1 MSGSKYIRLP
11 FEERECKR
19 IQEELTLAEQ
29 KQAIVKAYNEKVE
42 TADEGKSEDELA
54 QYDRMSDIHSD
65 DSLTEAERKRR
76 VIIALRKGLPR

>member
-11 FEERECKR
+11 FEERECDK
-19 IQEELTLAEQ
+19 IEEELTLTEM
-29 KQAIVKAYNEKVE
+29 KQAVVKAYNESVE

-54 QYDRMSDIHSD
+54 QYDRMADIHSD

-76 VIIALRKGLPR
+76 VIKARRKGLPR